1 MLMMVMFAMMLPII
15 RKSPPRS
22 LTRGLHMVSRA
33 GAEEHGMLCRAA
45 CRKAAVTK
53 ATTEVCH
60 CCTELKSVL
69 LVSCVAPA
77 CKSVADS

>member
-1 MLMMVMFAMMLPII
+1 
-15 RKSPPRS
+15 
-22 LTRGLHMVSRA
+22 MVSRA

-60 CCTELKSVL
+60 CCTELKSAACDAGKSFLSLVWHLHASL
-69 LVSCVAPA
+69 LLTHN
-77 CKSVADS
+77 